1 MSPNLQLSFAVA
13 GTVAIIF
20 FGTWWGLKFKRIY
33 LDAWPSDTKLK
44 SIFMRMTAS
53 DAKPFNACRFIKM
66 NKLQGKMFNYWTEGG
81 CIAWGQEPDPD
92 TGRTPLQLFMDGR
105 AQAAY
110 NRSAFDVWTA
120 IMSGGRITAEKL
132 TLARARGRDIT
143 AAEYREIAKWI
154 HGQLKNRD
162 VWVVLMPAAV
172 FNDPRKNS
180 YYFVKA
186 LEHDPN
192 WRLVFLNNKQKLFV
206 DTTTPQGKELFD
218 NMGSKTVYPDDFSK
232 SLTLAHKMLLFAAHR
247 ENERR
252 QIEKLENAQTVK
264 LNRETAIVRTKQ
276 KETARSRD
284 TLAALSGKSDALQQR
299 LQVAEQQATSELEEL
314 RKQKQQI
321 EKAIEAKEAEL
332 ENQNTAIKASQ
343 KVVARCKA
351 DLAALSE
358 QSKTVRQDIAVVGGQ
373 GLDFAIKAHNL
384 NPSPAPM
391 LEMVLLAG
399 GCAQLRPRVTNFCKN
414 LFDDFEKKE
423 DQYRRQDGYRL
434 KLGAVRIAC
443 IHLQKVAQATKKTE
457 LARLYGGKITE
468 YDRKREALAREKRW

>member
-1 MSPNLQLSFAVA
+1 
-13 GTVAIIF
+13 
-20 FGTWWGLKFKRIY
+20 
-33 LDAWPSDTKLK
+33 
-44 SIFMRMTAS
+44 MTAS

-66 NKLQGKMFNYWTEGG
+66 NKMQGKMFNYWTEGG
-81 CIAWGQEPDPD
+81 CIAWGQEPDPN

-110 NRSAFDVWTA
+110 NRSAFDIWTT

-206 DTTTPQGKELFD
+206 DTTTPQGKELFE
-218 NMGSKTVYPDDFSK
+218 NIGGKTVYPDDFSK
-232 SLTLAHKMLLFAAHR
+232 NLTLAHKILLSAVQLQHNIQQMRKEQNAI
-247 ENERR
+247 NA
-252 QIEKLENAQTVK
+252 KLKN
-264 LNRETAIVRTKQ
+264 
-276 KETARSRD
+276 
-284 TLAALSGKSDALQQR
+284 
-299 LQVAEQQATSELEEL
+299 ELEEL

-321 EKAIEAKEAEL
+321 EKGTEATEAEL
-332 ENQNTAIKASQ
+332 ENAKAAIKARE
-343 KVVARCKA
+343 KVVAELRKQ
-351 DLAALSE
+351 LAEQSE
-358 QSKTVRQDIAVVGGQ
+358 QLKTVEKYLMVVSKQ
-373 GLDFAIKAHNL
+373 GLDFAAKAFGL

-391 LEMVLLAG
+391 LEIVLIAG
-399 GCAQLRPRVTNFCKN
+399 RLGQLRSRVTKFCKD
-414 LFDDFEKKE
+414 LFDDFEKNQG
-423 DQYRRQDGYRL
+423 QYSRQDGYRL
-434 KLGAVRIAC
+434 RLGAARIAC
-443 IHLQKVAQATKKTE
+443 IHLREIARATKNTE
-457 LARLYGGKITE
+457 LAIVYRDKIAE